1 LLAAIYD
8 YAGAHNA
15 VNPTLYSC
23 AWPTSVFLYKENPL
37 FNNLE
42 SLQEVSMRKLSTA
55 SGTILKNGK
64 GSQMKKWLICVLAVI
79 CGCAGVESTA
89 PEPEPKTEDILVA
102 DFEGE
107 TYGDWKVTGEAFG
120 PGPAKGTLA
129 GQMAVS
135 GFEGKRL
142 VNTYFNGDD
151 TTGTLT
157 SPTFEIQRR
166 CINFLIGGGM
176 YPGEACINLLVD
188 GKAVRTATGPND
200 RPGGTEALDSHS
212 WDVSDL
218 AGKTAQIQIVD
229 EKTGGWGHINIDQIV
244 QSDKKAAA
252 VEEAETSRKFVVKKR
267 YLNLPVKTG
276 ARKRILRLIVDGEV
290 VRDFDI
296 ELADAEP
303 DFWVI
308 LDISQFKGK
317 EVVLR
322 ADSLGRGSKG
332 LSSIVQ
338 ADSIKGGEDLYK
350 EKLRPQFHF
359 TSRRGWNNDSNGL
372 VFYKGEYHLF
382 YQHNPY
388 GWNWGN
394 MHWGHAV
401 SKDLVHWKELDDAIC
416 PDELGTIFSGSAVVD
431 ERNTAGF
438 QTGREKPIV
447 CIYTSA
453 GGTSAMSKGQPF
465 TQSIAYSNDRGR
477 TWTEYE
483 GNPVVGHIRGGN
495 RDPKVIWHRATNQ
508 WVMVLY
514 IEDSV
519 MTFLT
524 SKDLKNWER
533 QSDIKSYH
541 ECPELFE
548 LPVDGDKNNT
558 RWILYGGSGDY
569 LIGQFD
575 GTEFKKQSESIP
587 FQRGNCFYA
596 SQTFN
601 NIPEGDGRRIQIAW
615 GRVAMPGMPFNQQ
628 MLFPVELTLRTTDG
642 GIRMFAEPVR
652 EIETIHG
659 KRQTWKR
666 TTLEPGGNLLSGIQG
681 ELFHIR
687 AEFRPADGRRFGFV
701 IRGEP
706 VVYDVERQE
715 ISCKGKS
722 AELKPV
728 NGKIRLEIL
737 VDRTSVEL
745 FGNDGRVYM
754 PIGTILPDDNRTLEL
769 FSEDGSTGIDSLEIY
784 ELRSAWK

>member
-1 LLAAIYD
+1 
-8 YAGAHNA
+8 
-15 VNPTLYSC
+15 
-23 AWPTSVFLYKENPL
+23 
-37 FNNLE
+37 
-42 SLQEVSMRKLSTA
+42 
-55 SGTILKNGK
+55 
-64 GSQMKKWLICVLAVI
+64 MKKLLVCILAGL
-79 CGCAGVESTA
+79 CGCIAVQPTV
-89 PEPEPKTEDILVA
+89 PDREDILIA

-107 TYGDWKVTGEAFG
+107 TYGEWKVTGEAFG
-120 PGPAKGTLA
+120 AGPAQGTLPN
-129 GQMAVS
+129 QMQVS
-135 GFEGKRL
+135 GFEGKGL

-157 SPTFEIQRR
+157 SPTFEIQRKY
-166 CINFLIGGGM
+166 INFLIGGGQ
-176 YPGEACINLLVD
+176 YPGEACINLLCD
-188 GKAVRTATGPND
+188 GKVVRTATGPND
-200 RPGGTEALDSHS
+200 RPGGSEQLDWHS
-212 WDVSDL
+212 WDVCDL

-229 EKTGGWGHINIDQIV
+229 QRKGGWGHINIDHIV
-244 QSDKKAAA
+244 QSDKGI
-252 VEEAETSRKFVVKKR
+252 EEAETSREMVFKKR
-267 YLNLPVKTG
+267 YLNLPVKNG
-276 ARKRILRLIVDGEV
+276 AGKRIMKVIVDGQA
-290 VRDFDI
+290 VREFEI
-296 ELADAEP
+296 ELADNEA
-303 DFWVI
+303 DFWAFM
-308 LDISQFKGK
+308 DISRFKGK
-317 EVVLR
+317 EATIEV
-322 ADSLGRGSKG
+322 DSVGRGSKG
-332 LSSIVQ
+332 LNAIVQ
-338 ADSIKGGEDLYK
+338 ADSIKGGEDLYV

-438 QTGREKPIV
+438 QTGSEKPIV

-453 GGTSAMSKGQPF
+453 GGTSAMSKGRPF

-477 TWTEYE
+477 TWTKYE
-483 GNPVVGHIRGGN
+483 DNPVVGHIRGGN
-495 RDPKVIWHRATNQ
+495 RDPKVIWHEPTEQ

-524 SKDLKNWER
+524 SKDLKSWER
-533 QSDIKSYH
+533 QSDIQSYH

-575 GTEFKKQSESIP
+575 GKEFKKQTESIP

-596 SQTFN
+596 SQRFN
-601 NIPEGDGRRIQIAW
+601 NIPEEDGRRIQIAW

-628 MLFPVELTLRTTDG
+628 MLFPVELTLRTTDE

-659 KRQTWKR
+659 RRHTWKP
-666 TTLEPGGNLLSGIQG
+666 TILKPGENLLSGITG
-681 ELFHIR
+681 ELFHIC
-687 AEFRPADGRRFGFV
+687 AQFTPGDAPEFGFV

-706 VVYDVERQE
+706 VVYNVEKKE
-715 ISCKGKS
+715 LSCKGKS
-722 AELKPV
+722 AELKPAD
-728 NGKIRLEIL
+728 GKIRLEIL
-737 VDRTSVEL
+737 VDRTSIEI
-745 FGNDGRVYM
+745 FGNDGRGYM
-754 PIGTILPDDNRTLEL
+754 PMGTILPDDNRTLEL
-769 FSEDGSTGIDSLEIY
+769 FSKNGSTGIDSLEVY

>member
-1 LLAAIYD
+1 
-8 YAGAHNA
+8 
-15 VNPTLYSC
+15 
-23 AWPTSVFLYKENPL
+23 
-37 FNNLE
+37 
-42 SLQEVSMRKLSTA
+42 
-55 SGTILKNGK
+55 
-64 GSQMKKWLICVLAVI
+64 MKKLLICILLSL
-79 CGCAGVESTA
+79 CGCIAVQANAHGR
-89 PEPEPKTEDILVA
+89 EDILIA

-107 TYGDWKVTGEAFG
+107 TYGEWKVTGEAFG
-120 PGPAKGTLA
+120 AGPAEGTLPD
-129 GQMAVS
+129 QMQVS
-135 GFEGKRL
+135 GFEGKGL

-157 SPTFEIQRR
+157 SPEFEIQRKY
-166 CINFLIGGGM
+166 INFLIGGGQ
-176 YPGEACINLLVD
+176 YPGEACINLLSD
-188 GKAVRTATGPND
+188 GKVVRTATGPND
-200 RPGGTEALDSHS
+200 QPGGSEQLDWDS
-212 WDVSDL
+212 WDVSNL
-218 AGKTAQIQIVD
+218 AGKTVQIQIVD
-229 EKTGGWGHINIDQIV
+229 QRTGGWGHINIDHIV
-244 QSDKKAAA
+244 QSDKGI
-252 VEEAETSRKFVVKKR
+252 EEAETSREMVFKKK
-267 YLNLPVKTG
+267 YLNLPVKNG
-276 ARKRILRLIVDGEV
+276 ARKRIMKVIVDERV
-290 VRDFDI
+290 VREFEI
-296 ELADAEP
+296 ELADNEA
-303 DFWVI
+303 DFWAFM
-308 LDISQFKGK
+308 DIGRFKGK
-317 EVVLR
+317 EAKIEVDP
-322 ADSLGRGSKG
+322 AGRGSKG
-332 LSSIVQ
+332 LIAIAQ

-372 VFYKGEYHLF
+372 VFCKGEHHLF

-438 QTGREKPIV
+438 QTGKEKPIV

-453 GGTSAMSKGQPF
+453 GGTSAMSKDRPF

-477 TWTEYE
+477 TWTKCE
-483 GNPVVGHIRGGN
+483 GNPVVGYIRGGN
-495 RDPKVIWHRATNQ
+495 RDPKVIWHEPTGQ

-519 MTFLT
+519 MTFFT
-524 SKDLKNWER
+524 SKDLKSWER
-533 QSDIKSYH
+533 HSDIKSYH

-548 LPVDGDKNNT
+548 LPVDGDKNNA
-558 RWILYGGSGDY
+558 RWVLYGGSGDY

-575 GTEFKKQSESIP
+575 GKEFKKQTESIP

-601 NIPEGDGRRIQIAW
+601 NIPEEDGRRIQIAW

-628 MLFPVELTLRTTDG
+628 MLFPVELTLRTTDE

-659 KRQTWKR
+659 ERHTCKAKRLR
-666 TTLEPGGNLLSGIQG
+666 PGENLLSGIEG

-687 AEFRPADGRRFGFV
+687 AEFSPADGRQFGFV

-706 VVYDVERQE
+706 VVYNVEKKE

-722 AELKPV
+722 AELRPV
-728 NGKIRLEIL
+728 NGKIRLEVL
-737 VDRTSVEL
+737 VDRTSIEI

-769 FSEDGSTGIDSLEIY
+769 FSNDGSTGIDLLELY
-784 ELRSAWK
+784 ELRPAWE

>member
-1 LLAAIYD
+1 M
-8 YAGAHNA
+8 N
-15 VNPTLYSC
+15 
-23 AWPTSVFLYKENPL
+23 
-37 FNNLE
+37 
-42 SLQEVSMRKLSTA
+42 
-55 SGTILKNGK
+55 
-64 GSQMKKWLICVLAVI
+64 KWLICIMVVV
-79 CGCAGVESTA
+79 CGCAGVESRV
-89 PEPEPKTEDILVA
+89 PEAEKEVKTEDILIA

-107 TYGDWKVTGEAFG
+107 TYGEWKVTGESFG
-120 PGPAKGTLA
+120 PGPAKGTLP

-142 VNTYFNGDD
+142 VNTYYSGDN

-157 SPTFEIQRR
+157 SPTFEIQRKY
-166 CINFLIGGGM
+166 INFLIGGGQ

-188 GKAVRTATGPND
+188 GKTVRTATGPND
-200 RPGGTEALDSHS
+200 RPGGSEQLDWSS
-212 WDVSDL
+212 WDVSNL
-218 AGKTAQIQIVD
+218 AGKTVQIQIVD
-229 EKTGGWGHINIDQIV
+229 QRKGGWGHINIDHIV
-244 QSDKKAAA
+244 QSDKGI
-252 VEEAETSRKFVVKKR
+252 EEAETSREMVFKKR
-267 YLNLPVKTG
+267 YLNLPVKNG
-276 ARKRILRLIVDGEV
+276 ARKRIMKVIVDGQV
-290 VRDFDI
+290 VREFEI
-296 ELADAEP
+296 ELADNEA
-303 DFWVI
+303 DFWAFM
-308 LDISQFKGK
+308 DISRFRGK
-317 EVVLR
+317 EAKIEV
-322 ADSLGRGSKG
+322 DSVGRGSKG
-332 LSSIVQ
+332 LSAIVQ

-372 VFYKGEYHLF
+372 VFCKGEYHLF

-438 QTGREKPIV
+438 QTGKEKPIV

-477 TWTEYE
+477 TWTKYE

-575 GTEFKKQSESIP
+575 GKEFKKQTESIS

-601 NIPEGDGRRIQIAW
+601 NIPEDDGRRIQIAW

-628 MLFPVELTLRTTDG
+628 MLFPVELTLRTTDE

-659 KRQTWKR
+659 ERHTWKAKSLR
-666 TTLEPGGNLLSGIQG
+666 PGENLLSGIEG
-681 ELFHIR
+681 EQFHIR
-687 AEFRPADGRRFGFV
+687 VEFSPADGRQFGFL

-706 VVYDVERQE
+706 VVYNVENKE

-722 AELKPV
+722 AELKTE

-737 VDRTSVEL
+737 VDRTSIEI

-769 FSEDGSTGIDSLEIY
+769 FSKDGSTGIDSLEIY
-784 ELRSAWK
+784 ELYSAWK

>member
-1 LLAAIYD
+1 
-8 YAGAHNA
+8 
-15 VNPTLYSC
+15 
-23 AWPTSVFLYKENPL
+23 
-37 FNNLE
+37 
-42 SLQEVSMRKLSTA
+42 
-55 SGTILKNGK
+55 
-64 GSQMKKWLICVLAVI
+64 MKKLLIYI
-79 CGCAGVESTA
+79 
-89 PEPEPKTEDILVA
+89 
-102 DFEGE
+102 
-107 TYGDWKVTGEAFG
+107 
-120 PGPAKGTLA
+120 LA
-129 GQMAVS
+129 G
-135 GFEGKRL
+135 L
-142 VNTYFNGDD
+142 CW
-151 TTGTLT
+151 
-157 SPTFEIQRR
+157 
-166 CINFLIGGGM
+166 CI
-176 YPGEACINLLVD
+176 
-188 GKAVRTATGPND
+188 AVRASA
-200 RPGGTEALDSHS
+200 PGR
-212 WDVSDL
+212 
-218 AGKTAQIQIVD
+218 
-229 EKTGGWGHINIDQIV
+229 
-244 QSDKKAAA
+244 
-252 VEEAETSRKFVVKKR
+252 EEAETSREMVFKKR
-267 YLNLPVKTG
+267 YLNLPVKNG
-276 ARKRILRLIVDGEV
+276 ARKRVMKVMVDGQV
-290 VRDFDI
+290 VREFEI
-296 ELADAEP
+296 ELADNEA
-303 DFWVI
+303 DFWAFM
-308 LDISQFKGK
+308 DIGRFKNK
-317 EVVLR
+317 EATIEV
-322 ADSLGRGSKG
+322 DSVGRGSKG
-332 LSSIVQ
+332 LSAIVQ
-338 ADSIKGGEDLYK
+338 ADSIKGGDNLYK

-401 SKDLVHWKELDDAIC
+401 SKDLVHWTELDDAIC

-431 ERNTAGF
+431 DRNTAGF
-438 QTGREKPIV
+438 QTGKEKPIV

-453 GGTSAMSKGQPF
+453 GGTSAMSKGRPF

-477 TWTEYE
+477 TWTKYE

-495 RDPKVIWHRATNQ
+495 RDPKVIWHEPTGQ

-524 SKDLKNWER
+524 SKDLKSWER
-533 QSDIKSYH
+533 HSDIKSYH

-575 GTEFKKQSESIP
+575 GKEFKKQTESIS
-587 FQRGNCFYA
+587 FQQGNCFYA

-628 MLFPVELTLRTTDG
+628 MLFPVELTLRTTDE

-659 KRQTWKR
+659 KRHAWKP
-666 TTLEPGGNLLSGIQG
+666 TTLKPGENLLSGITG
-681 ELFHIR
+681 ELFHIC
-687 AEFRPADGRRFGFV
+687 AQFTLGDAPEFGFV

-706 VVYDVERQE
+706 VVYNVENKE

-722 AELKPV
+722 AELKTA

-737 VDRTSVEL
+737 VDRTSIEI

-769 FSEDGSTGIDSLEIY
+769 FSKDGSTGIDSLEIH
-784 ELRSAWK
+784 ELCSAWK